1 MRPAG
6 CKSMGLAAYMGGV
19 SRKTVYAAVA
29 AGMRVVRL
37 GDAAPRRDSRGRLVQ
52 GRMLFSPRWID
63 EFLESRST
71 GTPLQQ
77 PVVDA
82 GRSLTRQPDAGRA
95 NGPIATPLQ
104 RAAEVAGAPLQL
116 AAESRAALDVID
128 LHFHD
133 LRHEG
138 GSRLLEAGWPLH
150 HAGTREPLADQHLP
164 QRDEDGTARE
174 YAPIRRVR
182 PALQSRCN
190 RGRHRD
196 AA

>member
-29 AGMRVVRL
+29 AGMRVVRR

-52 GRMLFSPRWID
+52 GRMLFSPRWTD

-82 GRSLTRQPDAGRA
+82 GKS
-95 NGPIATPLQ
+95 
-104 RAAEVAGAPLQL
+104 
-116 AAESRAALDVID
+116 
-128 LHFHD
+128 
-133 LRHEG
+133 
-138 GSRLLEAGWPLH
+138 
-150 HAGTREPLADQHLP
+150 
-164 QRDEDGTARE
+164 
-174 YAPIRRVR
+174 
-182 PALQSRCN
+182 
-190 RGRHRD
+190 
-196 AA
+196 